1 MYSKMN
7 LFRSYGTSIAQS
19 KSITLRYVRCFTVL
33 LFTFIF
39 SVASSKAQTVKFD
52 GKQLSMDEIIQEIR
66 KQTGFD
72 FIYKKQAIES
82 FPTLSPLAIDKP
94 LNSFL
99 NELFKNLPV
108 SFEIKN
114 KTIVLKELE
123 QPEGVRQVYGCIR
136 NSDGQ
141 PLQGV
146 SIKSKSKASG
156 TSTDQEGRYLLKC
169 GKGETITF
177 SMVGYLSQEVK
188 VQGSK
193 MVDITLST
201 TDNMMEDVVVIGY
214 GTRSREKVTGA
225 ISSISAK
232 EIENLPATSFQS
244 MLQGRVP
251 GLNVLNFTGEPGASS
266 IALIRGLSGSSR
278 DGLPA
283 NTSPLYVIDGMPYSM
298 EDMGAI
304 PSLKGAKVTTS
315 NIDPLS
321 MINPDDIESIDI
333 LRDASATA
341 IYGSRGANGVIIVK
355 TKMGK
360 IGKPTITFN
369 TNLGL
374 SSPPAFRSTLGG
386 KLERDTRMRYINKYA
401 ELDADFHTI
410 NNAAFLTDSIN
421 PFYNNATDWQKLYYR
436 YSRIQN
442 YTLGISGAIAD
453 QLSYRTN
460 LGYSDEGGIMK
471 ATGYNRYTL
480 STNMIFK
487 PSKSFD
493 INLDIAGTFSE
504 KKRGNGADQ
513 NAMGAGGNFNTS
525 LYPTPVSD
533 ELSNFFKAFDLLDEV
548 NQNGSVRSSLGLTYK
563 LGDSFRFTNNL
574 RMSYGLDERNTFK
587 PSALNTNNKPSLNNY
602 FGKNTTL
609 LNEHVLTYFTSL
621 DHHNFIVDLGF
632 SNDRLIRSYTR
643 TNALDGISDY
653 MKAINGFPK
662 ERVTTIEE
670 YSKSVRLSYF
680 ARLNY
685 DFASK
690 YIVSGSIRRDGSS
703 RFGDNNR
710 WGYFPAGAVAWNIHK
725 EEFMKEVDWVNNMK
739 LRLSSGVSGT
749 EFSFD
754 YLTQGLYD
762 IGTAGEMYNT
772 TTAPTYNNVISAN
785 PWYQKGLTN
794 PDLTWEK
801 SIDKNVGFDGMFLSN
816 RLGVNFDFYWKESR
830 GKLFDLALPNT
841 SGYKM
846 IYSNGQDV
854 LNYGYELAIYL
865 DLIRKSPKWKW
876 SINMNGA
883 INRNVLLGIGEEG
896 KDVYLRSMERLLRVG
911 RPLNDF
917 YVHQTLGV
925 YATDEDV
932 PVNPKTGY
940 RLTGSNTQYP
950 FKAGDIMVADLDG
963 DYRVGYE
970 VSNANGD
977 LISGDKIFGG
987 NPNPTITGG
996 FRSDLR
1002 YGQFSLSTFFVY
1014 SVGRQIINKTLA
1026 DRLNPNTLLA
1036 PNSLPDVSEFDFW
1049 EQSGDQA
1056 MYPAYNPFN
1065 KNNYINYSYQQTL
1078 FVEEGSFLR
1087 LKNVQLSY
1095 ELPSALIKRF
1105 KLKRLNIFGQMDNVF
1120 IIQKFNGP
1128 DAENVDFSGID
1139 RGGFY
1144 PIPKK
1149 ITFGLNVQL

>member
-7 LFRSYGTSIAQS
+7 EICSCGLAMAFSQA
-19 KSITLRYVRCFTVL
+19 KSMRHILKAAML
-33 LFTFIF
+33 LFALLV
-39 SVASSKAQTVKFD
+39 SLGAKAQTVSFD
-52 GKQLSMDEIIQEIR
+52 GKSLSMESIIQELR
-66 KQTGFD
+66 KQTGYD
-72 FIYKKQAIES
+72 FIYKKQLVEN
-82 FPTLSPLAIDKP
+82 FPMLSPKVTDKALEP
-94 LNSFL
+94 FL
-99 NELFKNLPV
+99 KELFTNLPI
-108 SFEIKN
+108 SFEINK
-114 KTIVLKELE
+114 KTIILNKNGQADGFQLF
-123 QPEGVRQVYGCIR
+123 GCIR

-141 PLQGV
+141 LLQGV
-146 SIKSKSKASG
+146 TIRNKNKASG
-156 TSTDQEGRYLLKC
+156 TSSDQEGKYIIKC
-169 GKGETITF
+169 ASGELVVI
-177 SMVGYLSQEVK
+177 SMVGYISQEIHVD
-188 VQGSK
+188 GSK
-193 MVDITLST
+193 RADITLVST
-201 TDNMMEDVVVIGY
+201 DSKVEDVVVIGY

-225 ISSISAK
+225 ISSITAK
-232 EIENLPATSFQS
+232 ELENLPATSFQN

-251 GLNVLNFTGEPGASS
+251 GLNVLNFSGEPGASS

-304 PSLKGAKVTTS
+304 PSLKGVKVRTS

-333 LRDASATA
+333 LKDASATA

-360 IGKPTITFN
+360 LGKPTITFN

-374 SSPPAFRSTLGG
+374 SSPPDFRATLGG
-386 KLERDTRMRYINKYA
+386 RLERETRMHYINKYA
-401 ELDADFHTI
+401 KLESDFNTI
-410 NNAAFLTDSIN
+410 NTSAFLTDSIN
-421 PFYNNATDWQKLYYR
+421 PFYNNATDWQKLYYN

-442 YTLGISGAIAD
+442 YTLGISGALAD
-453 QLSYRTN
+453 QISYRTN

-480 STNMIFK
+480 SSNIIFK

-493 INLDIAGTFSE
+493 INLDLAGTFSE

-513 NAMGAGGNFNTS
+513 EAMGAGGNFNTS

-533 ELSNFFKAFDLLDEV
+533 ELSNFFKAYELLDEI
-548 NQNGSVRSSLGLTYK
+548 NQNINMRASLGITYK
-563 LGDSFRFTNNL
+563 LGNSLRFTNNL
-574 RMSYGLDERNTFK
+574 RVNYGLDERNTFK
-587 PSALNTNNKPSLNNY
+587 PSALNNNNKPSLNKYLGSNA
-602 FGKNTTL
+602 TL
-609 LNEHVLTYFTSL
+609 LNEHVLTYFTAINK
-621 DHHNFIVDLGF
+621 HNFVLDLGF
-632 SNDRLIRSYTR
+632 SNDRLIRNNTR
-643 TNALDGISDY
+643 TNALDGISDH
-653 MKAINGFPK
+653 MNAINGFPK
-662 ERVTTIEE
+662 DKVTTIED

-680 ARLNY
+680 TRLNY
-685 DFASK
+685 DFDGK
-690 YIVSGSIRRDGSS
+690 YILSGSLRRDGSS
-703 RFGDNNR
+703 RFGDENR
-710 WGYFPAGAVAWNIHK
+710 WGYFPAGAFAWNIHK
-725 EEFMKEVDWVNNMK
+725 EAFMEDVNWVDNMK
-739 LRLSSGVSGT
+739 LRLSSGTSGT

-754 YLTQGLYD
+754 YLTQGLYE
-762 IGTAGEMYNT
+762 IGNAGDVHNT
-772 TTAPTYNNVISAN
+772 PMSNTYNNVITAN

-794 PDLTWEK
+794 AGLTWEK
-801 SIDKNVGFDGMFLSN
+801 STDKNVGFDAMFLSN

-854 LNYGYELAIYL
+854 LNYGYELAVYV
-865 DLIRKSPKWKW
+865 DLIRKSPKWRW
-876 SINMNGA
+876 SVNVNGA
-883 INRNVLLGIGEEG
+883 INKNVLLAIGEDG
-896 KDVYLRSMERLLRVG
+896 KDVYLRSYERLLRVG

-925 YATDEDV
+925 YATDDDV
-932 PVNPKTGY
+932 PVNPKTGNK
-940 RLTGSNTQYP
+940 LTGSDTRYP
-950 FKAGDIMVADLDG
+950 FKAGDIMIADLDG

-970 VSNANGD
+970 VNNANGD
-977 LISGDKIFGG
+977 LISDDKIFGG
-987 NPNPTITGG
+987 NPNPTVTGG

-1026 DRLNPNTLLA
+1026 DRLNPNAILQPT
-1036 PNSLPDVSEFDFW
+1036 SLPDVRGFDFW

-1056 MYPAYNPFN
+1056 KYPAYNPFN
-1065 KNNYINYSYQQTL
+1065 TNNNANYSYKQTL
-1078 FVEEGSFLR
+1078 FVESGSFLR

-1095 ELPSALIKRF
+1095 ELPSEMIKRF
-1105 KLKRLNIFGQMDNVF
+1105 KLKRLNIFAQMDNVF

-1149 ITFGLNVQL
+1149 FTFGLNVQL